1 MDADDALQPRSA
13 FVDEIES
20 HVGGARRRA
29 VEVGRFRRQL
39 DRRAGHRVLGD
50 PGLPRHGFHAVAISV
65 ARNKIHV
72 GIHVGGIGAQR
83 LLDDAHRLD
92 EFPPVHRAQEAQ
104 TADAIADGNLI
115 GRLGLVVRPLQL
127 LAGQALFGE
136 PVLDPALDGRH
147 RRALPL
153 QPAAEFLDELVAE
166 RRLGLGHLR
175 QHMEDRCRLFLHRRQ
190 QAAGP
195 QVGQIPIAP
204 PPGNVHRHAPQVL
217 DQPQTQHDRH
227 GPQFAERQRGDRLV
241 GGDEVAD
248 VFRVY
253 APVHVGDQLQGDVI
267 NAGKPRRRSIQQT
280 RQLAAVGPRQM
291 QPRQADLLLDQIK
304 VIQQPFA
311 SRGDAPALGLRAGH
325 QIVGLNENLFVVRQP
340 QQQPIRPVFRVDPM
354 LSRQRDSMPAQLLA
368 AEQLGAQGRLARSRA
383 QTRLPGPPCLPM

>member
-1 MDADDALQPRSA
+1 MR
-13 FVDEIES
+13 
-20 HVGGARRRA
+20 
-29 VEVGRFRRQL
+29 
-39 DRRAGHRVLGD
+39 
-50 PGLPRHGFHAVAISV
+50 
-65 ARNKIHV
+65 
-72 GIHVGGIGAQR
+72 GIHAGGIGAQR

-104 TADAIADGNLI
+104 AADAVADGHLI

-136 PVLDPALDGRH
+136 PVLDPALDGRQ

-166 RRLGLGHLR
+166 RRIGLGHLR
-175 QHMEDRCRLFLHRRQ
+175 QHMEDRCRLLLHRRQ

-217 DQPQTQHDRH
+217 DQPQAQHDRH

-248 VFRVY
+248 VFRVH
-253 APVHVGDQLQGDVI
+253 AAVHVGDQLQGDVI
-267 NAGKPRRRSIQQT
+267 DAGKSRRRSSQQT

-291 QPRQADLLLDQIK
+291 QPRQADLLLDQI
-304 VIQQPFA
+304 
-311 SRGDAPALGLRAGH
+311 
-325 QIVGLNENLFVVRQP
+325 EVVQAA
-340 QQQPIRPVFRVDPM
+340 IRPPGRCAGPRPPRGSPDRRPERGLVRCPPTAAAADSVRVSGRSDAVP
-354 LSRQRDSMPAQLLA
+354 PARRHA
-368 AEQLGAQGRLARSRA
+368 AATARR
-383 QTRLPGPPCLPM
+383 